1 MDIDFLTL
9 CLFLGINT
17 ILYMKKVTQEKWKD
31 AATNLQNRRA
41 SGNSGS
47 GADLYKRILNM
58 VHVGKTVLDVGCGSC
73 YLKTILPEGVTY
85 KGIDPFPTTK
95 EVRKLT
101 AEELKYLPPFA
112 QTVFMMSALDNV
124 QNLKE
129 ALEGLKKAAIGNI
142 VILTGIGIDPDQY
155 HTVRVDRED
164 LIEVLG
170 EPHQEIYIL
179 PKVYLFEFFK

>member
-1 MDIDFLTL
+1 
-9 CLFLGINT
+9 
-17 ILYMKKVTQEKWKD
+17 MKKVTKKKWRE

-47 GADLYKRILNM
+47 GANIYKNILSK
-58 VHVGKTVLDVGCGSC
+58 VHVSDTVLDVGCGSC
-73 YLKTILPEGVTY
+73 YLKTILPEHVKYT
-85 KGIDPFPTTK
+85 GIDPFPTTK

-101 AEELKYLPPFA
+101 AEELKDLPPFA

-124 QNLKE
+124 QDLKE
-129 ALEGLKKAAIGNI
+129 ALEGLKKAATVNI
-142 VILTGIGIDPDQY
+142 IILTGIGIEPDHL

-164 LIEVLG
+164 LIEVFG